1 MIPETTT
8 LIDEYFAWLRDRT
21 LLRDRQDWVQ
31 ITTPYLDRHN
41 DYLQIYMKRQNGS
54 LFLTDDGYTV
64 TDLELSGCKLES
76 EKRQQLLKLTLHG
89 FGVQLQDEALVIQT
103 SREHF
108 PLSKHNL
115 IQAMLAV
122 NDLFYLAAPF
132 VKSLFYE
139 DVVSWLDDNEIR
151 YSPKIKISGKS
162 GYDHVFDFIIPK
174 SKEFPERLLQAVSK
188 PSKERAQLLAFAI
201 TDTREMRP
209 QVSSAYA
216 LLNDVENKVS
226 ENVMSALKAYDV
238 IPVLWT
244 KRDDF
249 MSALAA

>member
-1 MIPETTT
+1 MIPETTN
-8 LIDEYFAWLRDRT
+8 LVDGYFAWLRDRT
-21 LLRDRQDWVQ
+21 LFRHLQDWVQ

-41 DYLQIYMKRQNGS
+41 DYLQIYMKRHNGGF
-54 LFLTDDGYTV
+54 FLTDDGYTV

-89 FGVQLQDEALVIQT
+89 FGVQLQDDALVIQT
-103 SREHF
+103 SRENF
-108 PLSKHNL
+108 PVSKHNL

-139 DVVSWLDDNEIR
+139 DVVSWLDENEIR
-151 YSPKIKISGKS
+151 YSPKLKITGKS

-174 SKEFPERLLQAVSK
+174 SREFPERLLQAVSK
-188 PSKERAQLLAFAI
+188 PSKERAQLLAFSI
-201 TDTREMRP
+201 TDIREMRP

-216 LLNDVENKVS
+216 ILNDVEKKIP
-226 ENVMSALKAYDV
+226 ENVIAALKVYDV
-238 IPVLWT
+238 NTVLWT
-244 KRDDF
+244 KRNDF
-249 MSALAA
+249 ISTLAA